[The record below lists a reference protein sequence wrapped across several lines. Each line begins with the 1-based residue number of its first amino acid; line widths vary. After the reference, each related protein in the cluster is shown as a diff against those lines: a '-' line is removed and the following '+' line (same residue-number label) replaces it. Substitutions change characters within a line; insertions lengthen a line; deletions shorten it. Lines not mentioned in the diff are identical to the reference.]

1 MSEIRFDD
9 ITPIEEK
16 VYVGGVTYLL
26 RETSGDASI
35 RYENARMDRLTR
47 NEEGKITG
55 TRDLADLTP
64 LLVSLCLFKEDGS
77 SVGEATIRSWP
88 SRVQEALVSRAREI
102 SGMNDTVESLEKQIA
117 ILQKQLTRVKEQE
130 ADAKNS

>member
-1 MSEIRFDD
+1 
-9 ITPIEEK
+9 
-16 VYVGGVTYLL
+16 
-26 RETSGDASI
+26 
-35 RYENARMDRLTR
+35 MDRLTR